1 MLLKKL
7 PLAVAAML
15 EVRTANTM
23 MLAAVLPLPSE
34 RLDMR
39 AQWLIRLLKHPR
51 FEVARVMEPL
61 AREVLKEAGR
71 KG

>member
-1 MLLKKL
+1 MGTVQRLSEAVGEGLRAMLPNLGAVLLKKL

-23 MLAAVLPLPSE
+23 MLATVLPLPSE

-39 AQWLIRLLKHPR
+39 AH
-51 FEVARVMEPL
+51 
-61 AREVLKEAGR
+61 G
-71 KG
+71 

>member
-1 MLLKKL
+1 VGEGLRAMLPNLGAVLLKKL

-23 MLAAVLPLPSE
+23 MLATVLPLPSE

-39 AQWLIRLLKHPR
+39 AH
-51 FEVARVMEPL
+51 
-61 AREVLKEAGR
+61 G
-71 KG
+71 